1 MTVAK
6 TSSGK
11 YVVKSE
17 RTGKTLSKPTSKA
30 GAEKRLRQIEY
41 WKNHKK

>member
-17 RTGKTLSKPTSKA
+17 KTGKTLSKPSSKEQA
-30 GAEKRLRQIEY
+30 VKRLRQIEY
-41 WKNHKK
+41 WKTHKK